1 LHHALTRIVHR
12 PSAVTGE
19 SLPVL
24 VEVEN
29 RYPIVEEHQHES
41 SFFPWYTLIGFS
53 VLFLPVLVLG
63 HLLLPSAPWFL
74 AGWSALTFSLLLY
87 ELVHAIEHW
96 PEQRWHALI
105 ARPRTGGFWRKAYA
119 FHLRHHADIRCN
131 EGISGVFGV
140 PIYDLIFGTYVDPNT
155 LFRHGG
161 TDAQKEEHI
170 AGIIGGETRFAFAYS
185 EPKSRFDL
193 NDVSTTAKKDGAGY
207 TLNGHKAVVI
217 GAPFATHLIVTA
229 RTSGAQRDANGI
241 TVFLVARNAKGVTTR
256 DYPTVDGLRASEV
269 YFENVAVGADAVI
282 GKVDGGLPLVEK
294 VVDNAIAALCAE
306 AVGCFKVL
314 NEATI
319 SYAKQRKQFGQSIA
333 TFQVLQH
340 RMVDMFMAA
349 EQASSMTYMVTLKLD
364 EADKARKLAA
374 SAAKVQIGK
383 AGKLVSQDAV
393 QIHGGMGMTD
403 ELNVGHFFKR
413 VTMIESQ
420 FGNTDWHLRRY
431 TELSNG

>member
-1 LHHALTRIVHR
+1 MDFNFTSEQDQLRDTVAKLVSQKYDFDTRRKVAK
-12 PSAVTGE
+12 SE
-19 SLPVL
+19 
-24 VEVEN
+24 
-29 RYPIVEEHQHES
+29 
-41 SFFPWYTLIGFS
+41 
-53 VLFLPVLVLG
+53 
-63 HLLLPSAPWFL
+63 
-74 AGWSALTFSLLLY
+74 AGWRPEMWSQFAELGLLGASFT
-87 ELVHAIEHW
+87 EAE
-96 PEQRWHALI
+96 
-105 ARPRTGGFWRKAYA
+105 GGFGSGPIEAM
-119 FHLRHHADIRCN
+119 I
-131 EGISGVFGV
+131 ISEEFGKGLV
-140 PIYDLIFGTYVDPNT
+140 IEPYLQTVVIGGNF
-155 LFRHGG
+155 FRHGG
-161 TDAQKEEHI
+161 TEAQKEEHI
-170 AGIIGGETRFAFAYS
+170 TGIIGGETRFAFAYS

-207 TLNGHKAVVI
+207 VLNGHKAVVL

-229 RTSGAQRDANGI
+229 RTSGGQRDANGI
-241 TVFLVARNAKGVTTR
+241 TVFLVAKDAKGITTR

-319 SYAKQRKQFGQSIA
+319 SYAKQRKQFGQPIA
-333 TFQVLQH
+333 NFQVLQH

-431 TELSNG
+431 TDLSA

>member
-1 LHHALTRIVHR
+1 MDFSFTSEQDMLRDTVAKLVAQQYDFDTRRKVAK
-12 PSAVTGE
+12 SE
-19 SLPVL
+19 
-24 VEVEN
+24 
-29 RYPIVEEHQHES
+29 
-41 SFFPWYTLIGFS
+41 
-53 VLFLPVLVLG
+53 
-63 HLLLPSAPWFL
+63 
-74 AGWSALTFSLLLY
+74 AGWRPEMWSQFAELGLLGASFT
-87 ELVHAIEHW
+87 EAE
-96 PEQRWHALI
+96 
-105 ARPRTGGFWRKAYA
+105 GGFGTGPIEAM
-119 FHLRHHADIRCN
+119 I
-131 EGISGVFGV
+131 ISEEFGKGLV
-140 PIYDLIFGTYVDPNT
+140 IEPYLQTVVIGGNF
-155 LFRHGG
+155 FRHGG

-193 NDVSTTAKKDGAGY
+193 NDVSTTAKKEGAGY
-207 TLNGHKAVVI
+207 TLNGHKAVVL

-229 RTSGAQRDANGI
+229 RTSGGQRDAKGVS
-241 TVFLVARNAKGVTTR
+241 VFIVPKGAKGVTTR

-269 YFENVAVGADAVI
+269 YFENVSVGADALI
-282 GKVDGGLPLVEK
+282 GAADNGLALTEK

-319 SYAKQRKQFGQSIA
+319 SYAKQRKQFGQPIA
-333 TFQVLQH
+333 NFQVLQH

-349 EQASSMTYMVTLKLD
+349 EQAASMTYMVTLKLD
-364 EADKARKLAA
+364 EADKARKQAA

-383 AGKLVSQDAV
+383 AGKLISQDAV

-431 TELSNG
+431 TDLSAS